1 VGETIQ
7 PDVVFSVE
15 GVDFLPWSGRG
26 HGGIVRLFSRKSDGT
41 QTESGTNGSEG
52 DALDNLPW
60 PATIFSALTL
70 PFAIEVRRMNF
81 AAAFEQGLSYDAFL
95 AKFGTDEHKRRWK
108 AVYDQV
114 VLSEQQV
121 ALLRSFK
128 REMKVLVVAG
138 TWCGDCVNQCPIFAH
153 FTAANEKIRIQ
164 FFDRDA
170 SADLAK
176 ELSMCGAPRVPSLL
190 FLSEDN
196 FPCGRGGDRT
206 LSTYRDMA
214 ARQLGPTC
222 PTGIAPPDKSV
233 LQNVVQDWLNEFER
247 IQLMLRT
254 SGRLRQMHGD

>member
-1 VGETIQ
+1 M
-7 PDVVFSVE
+7 
-15 GVDFLPWSGRG
+15 DF
-26 HGGIVRLFSRKSDGT
+26 
-41 QTESGTNGSEG
+41 
-52 DALDNLPW
+52 
-60 PATIFSALTL
+60 PAH
-70 PFAIEVRRMNF
+70 
-81 AAAFEQGLSYDAFL
+81 FEQGLNYDAFL

-114 VLSEQQV
+114 TLSDQQV
-121 ALLRSFK
+121 ALLRSFR

-153 FTAANEKIRIQ
+153 FAAANEKIRIR

-176 ELSMCGAPRVPSLL
+176 ELALCGAPRVPSLL

-196 FPCGRGGDRT
+196 FPCGRAGDRT

-214 ARQLGPTC
+214 ARQLGPSC
-222 PTGIAPPDKSV
+222 PTGIAPPDKSL
-233 LQNVVQDWLNEFER
+233 LQSVMQDWLNEFER

-254 SGRLRQMHGD
+254 SARLRQVHAD